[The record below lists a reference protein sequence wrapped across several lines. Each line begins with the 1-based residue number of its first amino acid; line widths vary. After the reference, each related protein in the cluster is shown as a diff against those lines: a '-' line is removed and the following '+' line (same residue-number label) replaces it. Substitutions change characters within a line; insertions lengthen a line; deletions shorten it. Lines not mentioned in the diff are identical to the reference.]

1 MKFDEFIASILEALK
16 IRLLENGEEVVLRT
30 NKVLKNNGVEL
41 TALNVCRDADEVSP
55 TIYLE
60 PFYRAYMNGM
70 SYEDV
75 LDDIYR
81 LQLMR
86 SFENALSIDAVVN
99 EEHVLDNII
108 IRLINRKRNEK
119 MLEDIPYIEVK
130 DLVIVFRRVVRLDS
144 DGVAT
149 TLVNRQDMNRWRLTV
164 DSLYKKALDNTER
177 MFPVVKESIFETLRS
192 RFDNYEICNTDMDDE
207 LFILTNE
214 MGINGATAMMYSGML
229 DECADMAGGDIY
241 ILPSSVH
248 EILFTRVTLE
258 RDENDLK
265 ELIKEANRDAVSELD
280 FLSDNLY
287 LYKKADK
294 ELCIV

>member
-1 MKFDEFIASILEALK
+1 MKFDEFIASVLETLK

-55 TIYLE
+55 TIYLD
-60 PFYRAYMNGM
+60 PFYREYMNGR
-70 SYEDV
+70 SYDDV
-75 LDDIYR
+75 MNDIYR

-86 SFENALSIDAVVN
+86 SFENTLSIDDVVN
-99 EEHVLDNII
+99 EADVLDNII
-108 IRLINRKRNEK
+108 VRLINRERNEK
-119 MLEDIPYIEVK
+119 MLENIPYIEVK
-130 DLVIVFRRVVRLDS
+130 DLVIVFRRVVRLDD

-149 TLVNRQDMNRWRLTV
+149 TLVSRQDMKRWRVNIDT
-164 DSLYKKALDNTER
+164 LYRKALENTER

-192 RFDNYEICNTDMDDE
+192 RYDNFEIQNIDMDDE
-207 LFILTNE
+207 LFVLTNE

-229 DECADMAGGDIY
+229 EECADMAGGDIY

-248 EILFTRVTLE
+248 EILFTRADTDRGE
-258 RDENDLK
+258 DELK
-265 ELIKEANRDAVSELD
+265 ELIREANRDAVSELD

-287 LYKKADK
+287 LYKKGDK
-294 ELCIV
+294 ELRVV

>member
-119 MLEDIPYIEVK
+119 MLEDIS
-130 DLVIVFRRVVRLDS
+130 F
-144 DGVAT
+144 
-149 TLVNRQDMNRWRLTV
+149 N
-164 DSLYKKALDNTER
+164 
-177 MFPVVKESIFETLRS
+177 
-192 RFDNYEICNTDMDDE
+192 
-207 LFILTNE
+207 
-214 MGINGATAMMYSGML
+214 
-229 DECADMAGGDIY
+229 AGGDEMPDVYLNITADYVREHLNDIMLTTDTHRY
-241 ILPSSVH
+241 IL
-248 EILFTRVTLE
+248 
-258 RDENDLK
+258 
-265 ELIKEANRDAVSELD
+265 
-280 FLSDNLY
+280 
-287 LYKKADK
+287 
-294 ELCIV
+294 

>member
-1 MKFDEFIASILEALK
+1 MKFDEFIASVLETLK

-55 TIYLE
+55 TIYLD
-60 PFYRAYMNGM
+60 PFYREYMNGR
-70 SYEDV
+70 SYDDV
-75 LDDIYR
+75 MNDIYR

-86 SFENALSIDAVVN
+86 SFENTLSIDDVVN
-99 EEHVLDNII
+99 EADVLDNII
-108 IRLINRKRNEK
+108 VRLINRERNEK
-119 MLEDIPYIEVK
+119 MLDNIPYIEVK
-130 DLVIVFRRVVRLDS
+130 DLVIVFRRVVRLDD

-149 TLVNRQDMNRWRLTV
+149 TLVSRQDMKRWRVNIDT
-164 DSLYKKALDNTER
+164 LYRKALENTER

-192 RFDNYEICNTDMDDE
+192 RYDNFEIQNIDMDDE
-207 LFILTNE
+207 LFVLTNE

-229 DECADMAGGDIY
+229 EECADMAGGDIY

-248 EILFTRVTLE
+248 EILFTRADTDRGE
-258 RDENDLK
+258 DKLK
-265 ELIKEANRDAVSELD
+265 ELIREANRDAVSELD

-287 LYKKADK
+287 LYKKGDK
-294 ELCIV
+294 ELRVV